1 MTLAI
6 TVVSVILLLALA
18 VTLGAGYYMYRFC
31 TVRDNSGKRQKNYW
45 ETPLEVSSSYSDEV
59 RATMLEGEEYI
70 KSHITEVHRI
80 KSHDGL
86 TLVAHSVEG
95 ESNMSPRGVV
105 VMSHGYR
112 SHAVNDFSCAVK
124 AMNERGFICLLI
136 DQRGHGYSE
145 GNKIGFGATEKYDIV
160 RWCAYAGEHFDLPV
174 VLDGVSMGSSILM
187 MGGEV
192 GYPDCV
198 RAIICDCGYSNQ
210 GEICR
215 LTLKKW
221 FGLPPFPVYY
231 AAKLFIRLFAGYDI
245 DKTDTEKGLA
255 ELKKRKLP
263 MLIAHGDAD
272 GFVPYSMSEHNY
284 SVVQND
290 NVEMFTAEGADHGMS
305 FLVKKDEYSAAIDR
319 LFDRAGL

>member
-6 TVVSVILLLALA
+6 TIVSVILLLVLA
-18 VTLGAGYYMYRFC
+18 VVLGAGYYMYRFC

-45 ETPLEVSSSYSDEV
+45 ETNLTPSSSYTDAV
-59 RATMLEGEEYI
+59 REEMLAGEKYI

-95 ESNMSPRGVV
+95 ECSSPRGVV
-105 VMSHGYR
+105 IMSHGYR
-112 SHAVNDFSCAVK
+112 SHAVNDFSCAVE

-160 RWCAYAGEHFDLPV
+160 RWCAYAEEHFDLPV

-192 GYPDCV
+192 GYPESV

-210 GEICR
+210 GDICK

-245 DKTDTEKGLA
+245 DKTDTEKGLV
-255 ELKKRKLP
+255 ELKKRNIP

-272 GFVPYSMSEHNY
+272 GFVPYSMSERNY
-284 SVVQND
+284 SI
-290 NVEMFTAEGADHGMS
+290 VENANTELFTACGADHGMS

-319 LFDRAGL
+319 LFIRAGL